1 MKNSLSKRLLSLL
14 LAAAMAV
21 GVAMP
26 SFAVT
31 SAADGAQS
39 AKVSFEK
46 VDNDEV
52 SAAPAEREELTEEED
67 ASLYEDTDLVRVS
80 IVLEDESTIEAVTSE
95 GYALADIAANKVAM
109 NYREGLQNVQ
119 DAMAATISSK
129 ALDGEKL
136 DVVWNLTLAAN
147 IISANVPYG
156 KIEAIRELDGV
167 EDVVLEQ
174 RYEPAVYSQDG
185 ADPNMATSSSQ
196 IGSASAWA
204 AGYTGAGS
212 RIAVID
218 TGIDPDHQSFSA
230 EGYEYSLAHQAGLAG
245 ETVEEYK
252 AGLDLL
258 DTDEIAGVLD
268 QLNLLAK
275 NSSVTAEDLYVSSKI
290 PFGFNYV
297 DKNLVIDHDHDTQGE
312 HGSHVEGIAAANAY
326 IPNSDGTFSNA
337 LDSVKVQGV
346 APDAQLIVMKVFGA
360 GGGAYDSDYMVA
372 IEDAIILGA
381 DAINLSLGS
390 GNPGMSSHTNATYQ
404 AIMDNLVGCGA
415 VVAMSAGNSGSWV
428 ENANNAG
435 YLYSDD
441 VSMQTNGSPGSYT
454 NSLGVASVDN
464 SGFTGEYLT
473 VGGSSIFYTQT
484 TGYTNQPM
492 TTIAGEHEYVY
503 IDGMGTE
510 ADWAAV
516 GDALAGKIAL
526 CSRGEISFF
535 QKADYAAEAGA
546 IATIIYNNQAGTI
559 NMDLSDY
566 SHTQPCVSITQA
578 DGALIKA
585 ASTPV
590 TDDAGNVLYY
600 TGTMTVEE
608 GIGSVQ
614 YESEYYTMSS
624 FSSWGVPGTLEIK
637 PEITAPGGNIYS
649 VNGAVAGGTSYE
661 SMSGTSM
668 ASPQVAGMA
677 ALVAQYIRENKLE
690 ELTGLDART
699 LAQSLLMSTAEP
711 LRDAESD
718 GQYYPVLQQGAGLA
732 NVGDAVSAETYI
744 LMDGS
749 STDSAT
755 DGKVKVELG
764 DDPDRKGVYAAKF
777 TVNNLTG
784 EAQTYDLSAD
794 LFTQDVFPYYVNNN
808 GDVGDYMDTWT
819 TPLSAAASW
828 TVDGASVTP
837 IGDSLNGM
845 DFDGN
850 GVVNTADATAMLDY
864 VTGVRTELND
874 QANADLDGD
883 GDIDSYDAYLF
894 LVRVSTVPVTVPAN
908 GSVTVEVTL
917 TLTDE
922 QKAALDANYP
932 NGAYVEG
939 YLYVTPYSTEEGALG
954 VEHSIPVLGFYGNWS
969 DPSMYDVGIRAERVT
984 GEEVRIPYLGNA
996 NANTFAVTYADD
1008 PGSAYYFGGN
1018 PLVADDVYMPERNA
1032 INSEN
1037 GDQISKVSF
1046 IAIRNAAA
1054 SKFLAVNKTTG
1065 ETMAQAEPGAVS
1077 SAYYYTNGG
1086 TWQNTGYTLNTK
1098 FTPAGA
1104 AEGDQLEASLILA
1117 PEYYVADDGTVDWD
1131 ALGKG
1136 AYLSVPMVVD
1146 NTAPELE
1153 DVSVSLTSNT
1163 LNVTASDNQY
1173 VAAVILYNNAGTV
1186 VQTYAGAKQ
1195 SIEAGT
1201 SAEYE
1206 LPLEGVNGKKF
1217 LVQVYD
1223 YAMNVTTYR
1232 LEMQIGEEQPMPER
1246 IAFDLDNNYWTSFDK
1261 NSTNN
1266 DLTAYAPSDLTFYA
1280 ATIADHIVFAST
1292 DEGDLYVMPEDDL
1305 TDLTLV
1311 GNMGAVLTDMAY
1323 NKADGKVYGVTGGY
1337 LVTVDKLTGALEV
1350 VGEIGVVT
1358 NTLACG
1364 TDGTFYCNKYG
1375 TAEIYSFTLDTLAAP
1390 ELLVTTRDASQ
1401 YVQSMEVDPNTGL
1414 LCWNSYRVMSM
1425 YGYTFGFSY
1434 YYEID
1439 TAAKTYERY
1448 NDLWDELSCL
1458 IIPEKTSGGGWDT
1471 PTDTVSGIQISD
1483 ETLNL
1488 LRGSTAQLSATVQ
1501 PWTATDRTVSWSSSD
1516 PAIATVDANGTVTA
1530 VAPGVCTVTAVSN
1543 LDSSFAASCEVT
1555 VSTLDITLKGV
1566 LQDADGNPALF
1577 SWNMETDDNWAK
1589 VSDLGTTVN
1598 SVTRDAVNGDLYVV
1612 DSVSDSWAM
1621 HKVDPATGEVI
1632 ATAANTATVPLWDM
1646 EYSQRFS
1653 TADAPK
1659 IASIYYYYFLAPKD
1673 PMNLDTSAFN
1683 LQSRLSSAGASYLVA
1698 VTSLGYEQIDYDGTL
1713 YDTEHFVL
1721 LDNAGNLWNWW
1732 TYEEDGSYSAILSR
1746 YATNLTEAFP
1756 GDSSGENMYSSMVLG
1771 GGGALYLSAFTGDTS
1786 NLYRLVLDDVN
1797 GTAEA
1802 TLIGNVGYDVW
1813 PAALYAAESNAASD
1827 GSGSVRVVTNGEV
1840 VNAETVSVEE
1850 LIALHGALRTDSLN
1864 SSAVGIVDN
1873 AMKETDEATLQAL
1886 YEQKLQA
1893 LRDALAAQNA
1903 VEEEPVEE
1911 EPVEEEPVEE
1921 APEQPAETE
1930 APASEPEAPAE
1941 EEPASEPEQPVEDE
1955 TPASEP
1961 EEPVADST
1969 PAADSEPADDSV
1981 PAADGQTVVYRGVS
1995 GGVNSLATG
2004 GSARVRPLSSTTTD
2018 AEDGVIYLNVTAKN
2032 AAGEDVASNSGKV
2045 IVTYDADKYELQS
2058 VEMYP
2063 MIASYND
2070 SEAGTVVLAYADVTE
2085 IPAGSP
2091 VAKLTLVQKAEG
2103 GQIKVEHVEVGAEG
2117 SGYVENFHDH
2127 SRTEVRGAVE
2137 ATCTEDGYTG
2147 DVYCVVG
2154 GELLEQGEVIPALG
2168 HDYEGVVNSAPDC
2181 DKPGTITYT
2190 CSRCG
2195 DSYTE
2200 YLYAQIVEKET
2211 VLEGGSYILAVKT
2224 PYGYVAMGTEIR
2236 ELGGISPVNVT
2247 VTEEG
2252 YLSVAN
2258 PDAVL
2263 WNAAASEDGTGLVF
2277 TNGDTAL
2284 GVVDAGAQFKNAA
2297 DVWTVSDGVDAHT
2310 FRFSNEA
2317 EGKATRYISY
2327 YKDSRPTATN
2337 DDVFVFR
2344 PNILR
2349 NVNKT
2354 TYFGE
2359 IMVFSLATDEAVHET
2374 EIRGAKEPTCT
2385 EEGYTGDTYCVKC
2398 DKLIAKGEV
2407 IPALGHDTELV
2418 GAKDATC
2425 TEAGYTGD
2433 QVCKV
2438 CGEVVAKGEEIP
2450 ALGHKTEVVGAKAA
2464 TCTEEGYTG
2473 DKVCTV
2479 CGELVEKGKVI
2490 PKLAHEYEN
2499 TVVAATTASKGYTI
2513 HTCKHCGYSYVDSYV
2528 DAIVEV
2534 NVTANNGVAS
2544 PKTGD
2549 TSSIAL
2555 WSMLLMASVAG
2566 GAAVFFNRKKWFGKE

>member
-14 LAAAMAV
+14 LAVAMAV

-39 AKVSFEK
+39 VKVSFEK

-52 SAAPAEREELTEEED
+52 SAAPAEREELTEEDE

-95 GYALADIAANKVAM
+95 GYTLADIAANKVAM
-109 NYREGLQNVQ
+109 NYRAGLQNVQ
-119 DAMAATISSK
+119 NAMAAAISSE

-156 KIEAIRELDGV
+156 KIEAIRELKGV
-167 EDVVLEQ
+167 KDVVLEQ

-185 ADPNMATSSSQ
+185 ADPNMATSSAQ
-196 IGSASAWA
+196 IGSSAAWA

-218 TGIDPDHQSFSA
+218 TGIDTDHQSFSA
-230 EGYEYSLAHQAGLAG
+230 AGYEYSLAHQAGLAG
-245 ETVEEYK
+245 ETVEDYK

-258 DTDEIAGVLD
+258 DADEIAGVLD
-268 QLNLLAK
+268 QLNLLSK

-326 IPNSDGTFSNA
+326 IPNADGTFSNA
-337 LDSVKVQGV
+337 LNSVKVQGV
-346 APDAQLIVMKVFGA
+346 APDAQLIVMKVFGKA
-360 GGGAYDSDYMVA
+360 GGAYDSDYMVA

-381 DAINLSLGS
+381 DAVNLSLGS
-390 GNPGMSSHTNATYQ
+390 GNPGMSRNTNATYQ
-404 AIMDNLVGCGA
+404 AILDNLVECGT
-415 VVAMSAGNSGSWV
+415 VVAMSAGNSGAWV

-435 YLYSDD
+435 YLYSSD
-441 VSMQTNGSPGSYT
+441 VSMQTNGSPGSFT
-454 NSLGVASVDN
+454 NSLSVASVDN

-473 VGGSSIFYTQT
+473 VGGSNVFYTQT
-484 TGYTNQPM
+484 SGYKNAPM
-492 TTIAGEHEYVY
+492 TTIAGEQEYVF

-526 CSRGEISFF
+526 CSRGEISFY
-535 QKADYAAEAGA
+535 QKADYAAAAGA

-559 NMDLSDY
+559 SMDLSDY

-600 TGTMTVEE
+600 TGKMTVEE

-614 YESEYYTMSS
+614 YDSEYYTMSS
-624 FSSWGVPGTLEIK
+624 FSSWGVPGSLQLK

-677 ALVAQYIRENKLE
+677 ALVAQYIRDNKLE
-690 ELTGLDART
+690 ELTGVDART
-699 LAQSLLMSTAEP
+699 LAQSLLMSTAVP
-711 LRDAESD
+711 MRDSASS
-718 GQYYPVLQQGAGLA
+718 GQYYSVLQQGAGLA
-732 NVGDAVSAETYI
+732 NVGSAVSAETYI
-744 LMDGS
+744 LMDE
-749 STDSAT
+749 SAT
-755 DGKVKVELG
+755 GSAADGKVKVELG
-764 DDPDRKGVYAAKF
+764 DDPTRKGVYTAKF

-784 EAQTYDLSAD
+784 VAQTYDLSAD
-794 LFTQDVFPYYVNNN
+794 LFTQDVFPYYVNND

-819 TPLSAAASW
+819 VPLSTIASW
-828 TVDGASVTP
+828 TVDGVAVTP
-837 IGDSLNGM
+837 IGNSLDNM

-850 GVVNTADATAMLDY
+850 GVVNSDDATAILDY

-883 GDIDSYDAYLF
+883 GDIDNYDAYLF
-894 LVRVSTVPVTVPAN
+894 LVRVSTAPVTVPAN

-969 DPSMYDVGIRAERVT
+969 DPSMYDVGMRAERVT

-996 NANTFAVTYADD
+996 NANTFAVTYADE
-1008 PGSAYYFGGN
+1008 PGAAYYFGGN
-1018 PLVADDVYMPERNA
+1018 PLLPDDVYMPERNA

-1037 GDQISKVSF
+1037 GDQISKVNF

-1065 ETMAQAEPGAVS
+1065 ETLAEAEPGAVS

-1086 TWQNTGYTLNTK
+1086 SWQNTGYTLNTK
-1098 FTPAGA
+1098 FTPKGA
-1104 AEGDQLEASLILA
+1104 SEGDQLEASLILA

-1146 NTAPELE
+1146 NTAPEIQ
-1153 DVSVSLTSNT
+1153 DISVSLTGNT
-1163 LNVTASDNQY
+1163 MNVTASDNQY
-1173 VAAVILYNNAGTV
+1173 IAGVALFNNAGT
-1186 VQTYAGAKQ
+1186 QAYTAAGAKQ
-1195 SIEAGT
+1195 DIAAGET
-1201 SAEYE
+1201 AVYS
-1206 LPLEGVNGKKF
+1206 LDLNGVNGKKF
-1217 LVQVYD
+1217 LLQVFD
-1223 YAMNVTTYR
+1223 YAMNATTYKV
-1232 LEMQIGEEQPMPER
+1232 EMQIGEEQPLPER
-1246 IAFDLDNNYWTSFDK
+1246 IAFDLDDNYWTSFDK
-1261 NSTNN
+1261 NTTYNQIA
-1266 DLTAYAPSDLTFYA
+1266 AYAPSDLTFYA
-1280 ATIADHIVFAST
+1280 ATIVDHIVFAST

-1337 LVTVDKLTGALEV
+1337 LVTVDKLTGELTV
-1350 VGEIGVVT
+1350 VDEIGVVT
-1358 NTLACG
+1358 NTLAC
-1364 TDGTFYCNKYG
+1364 DANGTFYCNKYG
-1375 TAEIYSFTLDTLAAP
+1375 SAEIYSFTLDTIAAP
-1390 ELLVTTRDASQ
+1390 ELVVKTADTSQ
-1401 YVQSMEVDPNTGL
+1401 YVQSMEIDPNTGL
-1414 LCWNSYRVMSM
+1414 LCWNSYRVVSFW
-1425 YGYTFGFSY
+1425 GYTFGYSY

-1439 TAAKTYERY
+1439 TQAKTYTRY
-1448 NDLWDELSCL
+1448 NDLWDEMSCL
-1458 IIPEKTSGGGWDT
+1458 IIPEKTSGGGWTT
-1471 PTDTVSGIQISD
+1471 PTDTVSGIQISKD
-1483 ETLNL
+1483 SLNL

-1516 PAIATVDANGTVTA
+1516 PAIASVDAKGVVTA
-1530 VAPGVCTVTAVSN
+1530 VAPGVCTITAASN
-1543 LDSSFAASCEVT
+1543 LDPSFTASCEVT
-1555 VSTLDITLKGV
+1555 VSTLNITLKGV
-1566 LQDADGNPALF
+1566 LQDTDGNPALF
-1577 SWNMETDDNWAK
+1577 SWNMETESDWAK

-1598 SVTRDAVNGDLYVV
+1598 SVTKDAVNGDLYVM
-1612 DSVSDSWAM
+1612 DAVSDSWSM
-1621 HKVDPATGEVI
+1621 HKVDPATGEVVE
-1632 ATAANTATVPLWDM
+1632 TAANNAGVPLWDM
-1646 EYSQRFS
+1646 EYSQYFS
-1653 TADAPK
+1653 TEDAPK

-1698 VTSLGYEQIDYDGTL
+1698 ATSLGYEQIDYDGAL

-1732 TYEEDGSYSAILSR
+1732 TYAQDDSYSAILSR

-1756 GDSSGENMYSSMVLG
+1756 GDSSGENMYSSMVVG
-1771 GGGALYLSAFTGDTS
+1771 GDGALYLSAFTGDTN
-1786 NLYRLVLDDVN
+1786 NLYRLVLDDEN
-1797 GTAEA
+1797 YTAEA
-1802 TLIGNVGYDVW
+1802 TLIGDVGYDVW

-1827 GSGSVRVVTNGEV
+1827 GSGAARVVTNGEV
-1840 VNAETVSVEE
+1840 VHAEKVSVEE
-1850 LIALHGALRTDSLN
+1850 LTALHGALRTDSL
-1864 SSAVGIVDN
+1864 SSSSVGIVDN
-1873 AMKETDEATLQAL
+1873 TMKEVDEATLQAL
-1886 YEQKLQA
+1886 YEQKLQT

-1903 VEEEPVEE
+1903 VEEEPVEDETVAVEPE
-1911 EPVEEEPVEE
+1911 EPVET
-1921 APEQPAETE
+1921 ET
-1930 APASEPEAPAE
+1930 PASEPEAPVE
-1941 EEPASEPEQPVEDE
+1941 TEPASEPEQPAE
-1955 TPASEP
+1955 SEP
-1961 EEPVADST
+1961 EEPVVDET
-1969 PAADSEPADDSV
+1969 PVDDEVPADE
-1981 PAADGQTVVYRGVS
+1981 GEQTVVYNGVP
-1995 GGVNSLATG
+1995 GGVNSLAAS

-2018 AEDGVIYLNVTAKN
+2018 ADDSSVLYLNVTAKD
-2032 AAGEDVASNSGKV
+2032 AAGADVASNSGKMV
-2045 IVTYDADKYELQS
+2045 VTYDADKYELQS

-2063 MIASYND
+2063 AFTSYND
-2070 SEAGTVVLAYADVTE
+2070 SEAGTVVLAYADVAE

-2103 GQIKVEHVEVGAEG
+2103 GQINVEHVQIDADA
-2117 SGYVENFHDH
+2117 SGFVENFHDH
-2127 SRTEVRGAVE
+2127 SKTEVRGAVE

-2154 GELLEQGEVIPALG
+2154 GELLEKGEVIPALG
-2168 HDYEGVVNSAPDC
+2168 HDYVGVVNSAPDC

-2224 PYGYVAMGTEIR
+2224 PYGYVAMGTTIR
-2236 ELGGISPVNVT
+2236 EKGGISPVDVT

-2252 YLSVAN
+2252 YLSVAD

-2263 WNAAASEDGTGLVF
+2263 WTATASEDGTGLVF

-2374 EIRGAKEPTCT
+2374 EVRGAKEPTCT
-2385 EEGYTGDTYCVKC
+2385 EEGYTGDTYCIKC
-2398 DKLIAKGEV
+2398 NKLVAKGEV

-2418 GAKDATC
+2418 GAKAATC
-2425 TEAGYTGD
+2425 TEDGYTGD

-2438 CGEVVAKGEEIP
+2438 CGEVVVKGEVIP

-2479 CGELVEKGKVI
+2479 CGELVEKGQVI
-2490 PKLAHEYEN
+2490 PKLPHEYED
-2499 TVVAATTASKGYTI
+2499 TVVAPTTTSKGYTI

-2528 DAIVEV
+2528 DPIVDV
-2534 NVTANNGVAS
+2534 TVTADNGVTS

-2549 TSSIAL
+2549 TSNIAL
-2555 WSMLLMASVAG
+2555 WSMLLVASLAG